1 MLEEA
6 GSTTNVYYLNFN
18 FRSTTNK
25 CELPTYVFNC
35 RQADKS
41 TGTQADKSDGQIGR
55 QRQKQ
60 ITNTQRETNA
70 QTDRGRIIDRRA
82 GRETDTNKQTCQ

>member
-1 MLEEA
+1 M
-6 GSTTNVYYLNFN
+6 
-18 FRSTTNK
+18 
-25 CELPTYVFNC
+25 FNC

-60 ITNTQRETNA
+60 INKHAKRN
-70 QTDRGRIIDRRA
+70 IIDRHA
-82 GRETDTNKQTCQ
+82 GRETDTNKHLRSSHLGWPAELLGEPADPSITQ

>member
-6 GSTTNVYYLNFN
+6 GSTTKVYYLNFN

-35 RQADKS
+35 R
-41 TGTQADKSDGQIGR
+41 QADKSDGQIGR

-70 QTDRGRIIDRRA
+70 QTDRGRVIDRHA
-82 GRETDTNKQTCQ
+82 GRETDTN